1 MLRRIQKLRCVVVFV
16 VYVFFFGSKR
26 AYKRTVDFFDFS
38 GESDIYN
45 YSDVDVSV
53 CRLKDDLLMKNG
65 LEDYYNAVI
74 ACEGKVCSAVL
85 CDGPINWI

>member
-1 MLRRIQKLRCVVVFV
+1 MVSCVVVFV
-16 VYVFFFGSKR
+16 VYVFFGSKR

-38 GESDIYN
+38 GESDVFD

-53 CRLKDDLLMKNG
+53 CRLKDDLLVESG
-65 LEDYYNAVI
+65 LEDYDNAAI